1 MIERSFLSMRL
12 SMRALVAIA
21 GLALCGLGVPAASR
35 AADEP
40 AADCGVGAY
49 RLDDGAS
56 LDVGPAAGS
65 SLRWRRS
72 DGTSGAFSTTGPEAG
87 VSSLG
92 WTKRPDGRHVRIDCA
107 KAQVDVDG
115 MRGRRL
121 ALATTEVRFASDGT
135 TLAGRLVMPEGDG
148 PVPVVVLLQG
158 SEHDSAMR
166 FDSMQRRFPAAGVGA
181 FVFDK
186 RGTGAS
192 GGRYSQDFD
201 QLARDAAAALREARR
216 LAGPRVARIGFHGP
230 SQGGWVAPLAARIAP
245 VDFIIVGFGLAVS
258 VLDEDREAVAM
269 NIAGAGH
276 GPQAMAG
283 AMALVDACGALAL
296 NPAPQVFE
304 RFARVRQRFEGE
316 PWFKDVRGD
325 FCYLLLGLKT
335 KEDLAAF
342 SEHLNAGTPW
352 LFDPMATIAAVA
364 VPQLWILAQDDLEA
378 PSAETARRLA
388 VLRMAGRPIAT
399 AVFPNT
405 EHGIYEYETAADG
418 SRLSTRQPD
427 GYHRMMVDFARG
439 TTLKPPY
446 GTAVLARP
454 DR

>member
-21 GLALCGLGVPAASR
+21 GLALCGLGVPAAAR

-115 MRGRRL
+115 VRGRRL
-121 ALATTEVRFASDGT
+121 ALATTEVRFTSDGT

-283 AMALVDACGALAL
+283 AMALVDACGVLAL
-296 NPAPQVFE
+296 NPVPQVFE

-427 GYHRMMVDFARG
+427 GYLRMMVDFARG
-439 TTLKPPY
+439 TALKPPY

>member
-1 MIERSFLSMRL
+1 MVEHTFLSKHL

-21 GLALCGLGVPAASR
+21 GLALCGLGVPAAR

-49 RLDDGAS
+49 RLDDGSS
-56 LDVGPAAGS
+56 LDVGPSAGT
-65 SLRWRRS
+65 SLRWRRP
-72 DGTSGAFSTTGPEAG
+72 DGTSGAFSTTGPQAG

-107 KAQVDVDG
+107 TAQIDVDG
-115 MRGRRL
+115 VRGRRL
-121 ALATTEVRFASDGT
+121 ALATTEVSFTSDGT

-166 FDSMQRRFPAAGVGA
+166 FDSLQRRFPAAGVGA

-201 QLARDAAAALREARR
+201 QLARDAVAALREARR

-230 SQGGWVAPLAARIAP
+230 SQGGWIAPLAARIAP
-245 VDFIIVGFGLAVS
+245 VDFTIVGFGLAVS

-269 NIAGAGH
+269 NITAAGH

-283 AMALVDACGALAL
+283 AMELVDACGALAL
-296 NPAPQVFE
+296 NPVPQVFD

-325 FCYLLLGLKT
+325 FCYMLLGLK
-335 KEDLAAF
+335 KEEFAEFAQ
-342 SEHLNAGTPW
+342 HLNAGTPW
-352 LFDPMATIAAVA
+352 LFDPLATIAAVT

-388 VLRMAGRPIAT
+388 LLRMAGRPIAT
-399 AVFPNT
+399 AVFPRT
-405 EHGIYEYETAADG
+405 EHGIYEYETAVDG

-427 GYHRMMVDFARG
+427 GYLRMMVDFAFG
-439 TTLKPPY
+439 PVLKPVY
-446 GTAVLARP
+446 GTAALALPHR
-454 DR
+454 

>member
-1 MIERSFLSMRL
+1 
-12 SMRALVAIA
+12 MRALVAMA
-21 GLALCGLGVPAASR
+21 GLALCGLGMPTAAW

-49 RLDDGAS
+49 RLDDGSS
-56 LDVGPAAGS
+56 LDVGPSAGT
-65 SLRWRRS
+65 SLRWRRP
-72 DGTSGAFSTTGPEAG
+72 DGTSGSFSTTGPEAG

-92 WTKRPDGRHVRIDCA
+92 WTKRPDGRRVRIDCA
-107 KAQVDVDG
+107 KAQIDVDG
-115 MRGRRL
+115 VRGRRL
-121 ALATTEVRFASDGT
+121 ALATTEVRFTSDGT

-192 GGRYSQDFD
+192 GGRYSQDFE
-201 QLARDAAAALREARR
+201 QLARDAVAALREARR

-230 SQGGWVAPLAARIAP
+230 SQGGWIAPLAARIAP

-269 NIAGAGH
+269 NIASAGH

-283 AMALVDACGALAL
+283 AMALVDACAALAV
-296 NPAPQVFE
+296 NPVPEVFD
-304 RFARVRQRFEGE
+304 RFARVRQRFAGE

-335 KEDLAAF
+335 KEEFAEFAQ
-342 SEHLNAGTPW
+342 HLNAGTPW
-352 LFDPMATIAAVA
+352 LFDPLATIAAVTA
-364 VPQLWILAQDDLEA
+364 PQLWILAQDDLEA
-378 PSAETARRLA
+378 PAAETARRLA

-405 EHGIYEYETAADG
+405 EHGIYEYEMAADG

-427 GYHRMMVDFARG
+427 GYLRMMVDFAFG
-439 TTLKPPY
+439 TALKPPY

>member
-1 MIERSFLSMRL
+1 MAERTFHSV
-12 SMRALVAIA
+12 RALVAMA
-21 GLALCGLGVPAASR
+21 GLALCGLGVPLASR
-35 AADEP
+35 AAEDP
-40 AADCGVGAY
+40 APDCGVGAY
-49 RLDDGAS
+49 RLDDGSS
-56 LDVGPAAGS
+56 LDVGPSAGS
-65 SLRWRRS
+65 SLRWRRP
-72 DGTSGAFSTTGPEAG
+72 DGTSGSFTAAGPEAG

-92 WTKRPDGRHVRIDCA
+92 WTKRPDGHRVRIDCA
-107 KAQVDVDG
+107 KAQIDVDG
-115 MRGRRL
+115 VRGRRL
-121 ALATTEVRFASDGT
+121 ALATTEVRFTSDGT

-192 GGRYSQDFD
+192 GGRYSQDFE
-201 QLARDAAAALREARR
+201 QLARDAVAALQEARR
-216 LAGPRVARIGFHGP
+216 LAGPRLARIGFHGP

-269 NIAGAGH
+269 NITEAGH

-283 AMALVDACGALAL
+283 AMELVDACGALAV
-296 NPAPQVFE
+296 NPVPQVFD

-325 FCYLLLGLKT
+325 FCYLLLGLK
-335 KEDLAAF
+335 KEEFAEFAQ
-342 SEHLNAGTPW
+342 HLNAGTPW
-352 LFDPMATIAAVA
+352 LFDPMATIAAVT

-388 VLRMAGRPIAT
+388 LLRTAGRPIAT
-399 AVFPNT
+399 AVFPRT
-405 EHGIYEYETAADG
+405 EHGIYEYETAVDG

-427 GYHRMMVDFARG
+427 GYLRMMVDFAFG
-439 TTLKPPY
+439 PVLKPVY

-454 DR
+454 HR